1 MDKKQNK
8 KEYITLQ
15 EATKYCDYSQ
25 EYLSLRARQGKLM
38 AVKFKRNW
46 LIKKE
51 WLKEYLKQPSN
62 YISLKQAAE
71 YCDYS
76 HDYLSLRARQG
87 KLKAVKLAN
96 NWMTKKKWLDR
107 YLKKHQK
114 KVKQKV
120 IKTEVVKIL
129 PPPDNLPVEEFQPG
143 VKVFRSIS
151 ITRMLRTGVVSV
163 LIAGLLISG
172 ALAGKGFFSNTLMP
186 HLAQT
191 HRVIGKF
198 LNRSVLPIIEDYP
211 ILRNVLFSLAA
222 AGESV
227 GDILRAYFSWLGNS
241 FKSISQT
248 ITKAYFAFHNFLNE
262 NTKQGFEA
270 IKNSAFSFFD
280 AVGKFFADISQG
292 KRISLFSKEKLLT
305 EEIFIETEERL
316 TEKLIEA
323 FQQIFEKLTREGIP
337 SKQIITEI
345 QPIKEITKEVR
356 TIDSAALIQLRADI
370 EYVQAELVNR
380 LYAPG
385 GVITQ
390 QIYIT
395 EPIQSPK
402 IYQENGEIVLQTIG
416 QGNIIISAATGLQL
430 HGEQVIIDSTSILNP
445 LIYLADATRIDGSLT
460 ANGPITAQRITLN
473 APADFIGKILDVQ
486 SAGASKFSVD
496 NDGTALLVGDFTITG
511 DLSIS
516 GNQALDGTFTISA
529 SSSSS
534 ILTVTQ
540 TGNGKIFNFTSTAD
554 STQNLGTITGITT
567 NAILALYQQG
577 TGSVLIA
584 TTTSST
590 TQPAIKITNLGTGD
604 SFVIES
610 QDTDSS
616 PFVIDSS
623 GNVGIST
630 SSPLYTLQI
639 WGNTFI
645 GTSTTPTL
653 FVDTGTQ
660 RIGIGTSTPAQAL
673 HIIGNILGSGNAVFE
688 GVLDVQGYTTSTFAG
703 PVQITTTTQPQL
715 VIAYSST
722 TYSTF
727 SVSSNGSTALVSTNS
742 FNLTGAG
749 SSIWQTTNYGSLTI
763 QSASSTEIISGDTL
777 TASSTNEI
785 LFVTAGLERMR
796 ILTSGYVGIA
806 TSTPSYPLHVWG
818 SAGFGTST
826 IPTLYIDS
834 GNGRVGIATS
844 TPNEALT
851 VAGNIFGTGNITI
864 SGDIMP
870 NNPRTQDI
878 GSAAYDWENI
888 YVYSVYANNIY
899 AASSTIAG
907 TTAETFTINSDAA
920 ADATSSLRFYRGVD
934 TPHALLTWD
943 AGYDRFNFNFP
954 LYLSGTGNITAS
966 GALTIQSADTLTAT
980 STNEMIL
987 AVAGQERVRILTSGY
1002 VGIATS
1008 TPSAQ
1013 LAVTGNVMIDGD
1025 LKFIGDQ
1032 TIEGS
1037 GTLTINPAG
1046 NLYFQSAS
1054 NYIDESGNLVLAGN
1068 LTSPKTIS
1076 PILEYS
1082 GNITINATSSG
1093 ATTVTVIN
1101 EDGRAVADLVV
1112 EGDIQIDGGKL
1123 TLASGETIDAET
1135 TDNLKINS
1143 DDLTIIYSSTN
1154 EIFRVSADGIK
1165 VSGQATTTDT
1175 LYVTSGGAD
1184 ITGNVVLS
1192 GTIDT
1197 GQGVTEVYLMDQDVR
1212 TSDNV
1217 TFSNLII
1224 TNITTTTDLIV
1235 QTSSQLGTVSSGI
1248 WQGTEIGADY
1258 GGTGFTSYSI
1268 GDLIYASGS
1277 ATLAQRNIGS
1287 SGQVLIVSGGIPVWG
1302 QVTSSAIAA
1311 DSLDWSEFTD
1321 SMTLDSTTTIA
1332 MNNVSLD
1339 FKSGT
1344 LYIDGVTGNVGV
1356 GTTAPGAKLEIDGVE
1371 NTFQVVASPD
1381 LSVNAFG
1388 GFGIRGWDAGS
1399 GSIKSA
1405 FVKERT
1411 LSYGVGKIHILNNV
1425 VTDDTNADLTD
1436 SVLTIDT
1443 LGNVGIGTTVPS
1455 DKLTVVGGN
1464 IAIGDGSATTTISTS
1479 IISSTGVMDLKT
1491 SGDTNDYLQFY
1502 TSGDIPRIKVIGG
1515 SDLYFESDGGHINF
1529 QAPMKLG
1536 EVIRHSVGS
1545 LNAVATQAKRFEVAR
1560 IGYDQSNWSYNSPVF
1575 VELYERYSYGSGYKK
1590 YVARAGYIDDG
1601 SYRLLETTGE
1611 LESLDEVRLQIGA
1624 PVLVSGTIYYLP
1636 IYVDV
1641 DNYMRWYCIITHNT
1655 ASEVDAITDS
1665 GQIRI
1670 FESPSG
1676 SNIASFTETD
1686 VVYHDYTNYFSGNVG
1701 IGTTTPSTL
1710 LSVGTTLG
1718 SQFLV
1723 DSSGI
1728 ISDGVWQGTAIGDSF
1743 LTKTGDWT
1751 GTFDGQ
1757 EGSYYQNADN
1767 LNAGIVPS
1775 ARLSQTQAFYI
1786 TDPRLPATNQVHSTL
1801 STPTIAE
1808 LSIPSSPYIGNKLI
1822 FTIPTIHEYTAN
1834 GTDWYSTS
1842 YTDTQL
1848 KKLVQGRYDGSSVYI
1863 PSPNDGEWVALR
1875 FTFTSPDYRYLNW
1888 LYLYTSTGGHQ
1899 LNVKIEKSY
1908 GAETDNWIQVA
1919 QTNNWSGWSA
1929 HQSIPHSNIPWRSTP
1944 TPGTHSKY
1952 VRITFYPT
1960 YNGSYPANRI
1970 NLYNINWYGY
1980 YPANPQSDTWYWDE
1994 NNNFYIKE
2002 NLNVVGNAT
2011 FNDLTLTYGLSVAT
2025 STFSGMITANGGI
2038 TGTLTGNADT
2048 ATALAANGANCSAG
2062 EYPLGVDASG
2072 AVENCTDATTE
2083 ITSAISTHAGDD
2095 DAHHALVTLA
2105 GTPNYLTLSGQE
2117 ITMTVLDIG
2126 DDTNL
2131 TAGTNITLSDDTLN
2145 VDDAFLLNTGDTGT
2159 GNYTLDGNF
2168 YIDTNEGSNAAY
2180 ITRLGA
2186 ADQGLKV
2193 YASDKDLYTRY
2204 IEDTGETSPGT
2215 WHFINERIGG
2225 SSYEFMTV
2233 QPDGDVIF
2241 DGGGNV
2247 GIASTT
2253 PSFTLSVNGDVGWTG
2268 TLQQGSV
2275 PWARLASFPSD
2286 CSAGDYIYGVGGTLK
2301 CSTPAAGGGSNWE
2314 FVTVNAITPTSTVGI
2329 ILNASSTI
2337 NHNLT
2342 VGTSTALYVDSGNG
2356 RVGIGTTGP
2365 DRKLD
2370 ILDSTNPQLR
2380 ITQADGS
2387 TYADFKVDSAGD
2399 LTIDAQGG
2407 DIRALDENL
2416 WVCAGGACPSF
2427 GFTGNGN
2434 LGVESDIEL
2443 TGHMTMGPHMNSTER
2458 STDYNYMVKLKETRI
2473 GFGGSGLKVIIQIKI
2488 RNKAGGMT
2496 VALYIN
2502 GVSVA
2507 DIFSGTLAASD
2518 TYYEFE
2524 ISPSVG
2530 FEANDDIQIWGRAW
2544 TTGGNYTLFVRN
2556 FQVWG
2561 TMDFVNKL

>member
-356 TIDSAALIQLRADI
+356 TVDSAALVQLRSDI
-370 EYVQAELVNR
+370 QYVQAELANR

-390 QIYIT
+390 QIYVT

-402 IYQENGEIVLQTIG
+402 IYQENGDIVLQTLG
-416 QGNIIISAATGLQL
+416 SGNIILSAATGLQL
-430 HGEQVIIDSTSILNP
+430 HGSQVVIDSTSISNP
-445 LIYLADATRIDGSLT
+445 LIYLADETRVD
-460 ANGPITAQRITLN
+460 GPITAQRITLN
-473 APADFIGKILDVQ
+473 APSDFVGKILDVQ
-486 SAGASKFSVD
+486 SAGTSKFSVD
-496 NDGTALLVGDFTITG
+496 NAGTALLVGDFTITG
-511 DLSIS
+511 DLSIT
-516 GNQALDGTFTISA
+516 GNQALDGTFTINA

-590 TQPAIKITNLGTGD
+590 TQPAIKITNLGTGE
-604 SFVIES
+604 SFIVES

-623 GNVGIST
+623 GNVGIAT
-630 SSPLYTLQI
+630 SSPLYTLQT

-653 FVDTGTQ
+653 YVDTGTQ
-660 RIGIGTSTPAQAL
+660 NVGIGTSTPSQAL
-673 HIIGNILGSGNAVFE
+673 HVVGNVLGSGNAVFK
-688 GVLDVQGYTTSTFAG
+688 GILDVQGHTTSTFAG
-703 PVQITTTTQPQL
+703 SVQITTTTQPQL
-715 VIAYSST
+715 IVRYDST
-722 TYSTF
+722 NYLTG
-727 SVSSNGSTALVSTNS
+727 SVSSQGTTTLISTGPL
-742 FNLTGAG
+742 NLTGSG
-749 SSIWQTTNYGSLTI
+749 SSTWQTTNYGSLTI
-763 QSASSTEIISGDTL
+763 QSASSTEIVSGDTL
-777 TASSTNEI
+777 TASSTNEMI
-785 LFVTAGLERMR
+785 FATAGVERAR
-796 ILTSGYVGIA
+796 IDTSGRLGIA
-806 TSTPSYPLHVWG
+806 TTTPAYLLHVWG

-826 IPTLYIDS
+826 TPTLYIDS
-834 GNGRVGIATS
+834 GTGRVGIASS
-844 TPNEALT
+844 TPSEALT
-851 VAGNIFGTGNITI
+851 VAGNIFGSGNITI
-864 SGDIMP
+864 SGNIMP
-870 NNPRTQDI
+870 TSPRTQDI
-878 GSAAYDWENI
+878 GSDDYDWQNI
-888 YVYSVYANNIY
+888 YVDAVYANNIN

-907 TTAETFTINSDAA
+907 TSAGTFTINSDAA
-920 ADATSSLRFYRGVD
+920 ADATSSLRFYRGVN

-943 AGYDRFNFNFP
+943 APYDKFNFNFP
-954 LYLSGTGNITAS
+954 LYLSGTGTITSASSLTAS
-966 GALTIQSADTLTAT
+966 
-980 STNEMIL
+980 STNEML
-987 AVAGQERVRILTSGY
+987 FATAGQERMRIDTSGN

-1008 TPSAQ
+1008 TPSSLFSVGSGTGFQVNNAGTVLTGTWEGDEIANAYIADDITASNYLSLTTWYSTTTDGLDEGNSNKYYSTQ
-1013 LAVTGNVMIDGD
+1013 LFAADLAGTTTDALTEGSNNKYFTDERSDDRVAVLIQNGTNLTWTYNDPSNTLTGNVTDAWWNSLSDMSLTQGYIYVGD
-1025 LKFIGDQ
+1025 
-1032 TIEGS
+1032 S
-1037 GTLTINPAG
+1037 SNNP
-1046 NLYFQSAS
+1046 
-1054 NYIDESGNLVLAGN
+1054 
-1068 LTSPKTIS
+1068 T
-1076 PILEYS
+1076 
-1082 GNITINATSSG
+1082 ATSSIFIDTAG
-1093 ATTVTVIN
+1093 NIGIATSTPSSLLTVGTTS
-1101 EDGRAVADLVV
+1101 
-1112 EGDIQIDGGKL
+1112 GDNFIVD
-1123 TLASGETIDAET
+1123 TSG
-1135 TDNLKINS
+1135 N
-1143 DDLTIIYSSTN
+1143 
-1154 EIFRVSADGIK
+1154 
-1165 VSGQATTTDT
+1165 ATTTQFYAST
-1175 LYVTSGGAD
+1175 LG
-1184 ITGNVVLS
+1184 I
-1192 GTIDT
+1192 
-1197 GQGVTEVYLMDQDVR
+1197 
-1212 TSDNV
+1212 
-1217 TFSNLII
+1217 NLEYF
-1224 TNITTTTDLIV
+1224 TDL
-1235 QTSSQLGTVSSGI
+1235 T
-1248 WQGTEIGADY
+1248 
-1258 GGTGFTSYSI
+1258 GTG
-1268 GDLIYASGS
+1268 LQNS
-1277 ATLAQRNIGS
+1277 A
-1287 SGQVLIVSGGIPVWG
+1287 GI
-1302 QVTSSAIAA
+1302 
-1311 DSLDWSEFTD
+1311 
-1321 SMTLDSTTTIA
+1321 
-1332 MNNVSLD
+1332 
-1339 FKSGT
+1339 
-1344 LYIDGVTGNVGV
+1344 
-1356 GTTAPGAKLEIDGVE
+1356 
-1371 NTFQVVASPD
+1371 
-1381 LSVNAFG
+1381 
-1388 GFGIRGWDAGS
+1388 
-1399 GSIKSA
+1399 
-1405 FVKERT
+1405 
-1411 LSYGVGKIHILNNV
+1411 
-1425 VTDDTNADLTD
+1425 LT
-1436 SVLTIDT
+1436 
-1443 LGNVGIGTTVPS
+1443 
-1455 DKLTVVGGN
+1455 
-1464 IAIGDGSATTTISTS
+1464 
-1479 IISSTGVMDLKT
+1479 
-1491 SGDTNDYLQFY
+1491 
-1502 TSGDIPRIKVIGG
+1502 
-1515 SDLYFESDGGHINF
+1515 
-1529 QAPMKLG
+1529 
-1536 EVIRHSVGS
+1536 
-1545 LNAVATQAKRFEVAR
+1545 LNA
-1560 IGYDQSNWSYNSPVF
+1560 
-1575 VELYERYSYGSGYKK
+1575 
-1590 YVARAGYIDDG
+1590 
-1601 SYRLLETTGE
+1601 
-1611 LESLDEVRLQIGA
+1611 
-1624 PVLVSGTIYYLP
+1624 
-1636 IYVDV
+1636 
-1641 DNYMRWYCIITHNT
+1641 
-1655 ASEVDAITDS
+1655 
-1665 GQIRI
+1665 
-1670 FESPSG
+1670 
-1676 SNIASFTETD
+1676 
-1686 VVYHDYTNYFSGNVG
+1686 
-1701 IGTTTPSTL
+1701 
-1710 LSVGTTLG
+1710 
-1718 SQFLV
+1718 
-1723 DSSGI
+1723 
-1728 ISDGVWQGTAIGDSF
+1728 
-1743 LTKTGDWT
+1743 TGDWT
-1751 GTFDGQ
+1751 GTLDGYDGSDLVFSTTTNDYWASQSNISMFVNDSGYITSSDWATTSVDYWLTTKDTGDLTEGTNLYFTTARIDSHLSGQAGITYDAGEISITADSVGNTELAFDTGQ
-1757 EGSYYQNADN
+1757 HLTDTSSPTFNELTVTYGVVIATSTITNATSTQFYSAQIGIDSEYFTDLTGTGLQNSAGILT
-1767 LNAGIVPS
+1767 LNATGNW
-1775 ARLSQTQAFYI
+1775 TG
-1786 TDPRLPATNQVHSTL
+1786 TL
-1801 STPTIAE
+1801 DGYEAID
-1808 LSIPSSPYIGNKLI
+1808 LLDN
-1822 FTIPTIHEYTAN
+1822 
-1834 GTDWYSTS
+1834 
-1842 YTDTQL
+1842 TDTQL
-1848 KKLVQGRYDGSSVYI
+1848 NEEQVQDFAFTNSLGGTETHISVTYQ
-1863 PSPNDGEWVALR
+1863 DA
-1875 FTFTSPDYRYLNW
+1875 
-1888 LYLYTSTGGHQ
+1888 
-1899 LNVKIEKSY
+1899 
-1908 GAETDNWIQVA
+1908 
-1919 QTNNWSGWSA
+1919 TNNIDFIVSDDWYNSVADFSTTLTDTYWCRYNTAGSEINCDVAPFSDSNLTQEEVQDFAFTNTLGGTETLISVTYQDGTNDIDFVVDNNLANYSWASVDDA
-1929 HQSIPHSNIPWRSTP
+1929 DIPNA
-1944 TPGTHSKY
+1944 
-1952 VRITFYPT
+1952 ITVTGYMQDEDINAFSELQNWVSDKT
-1960 YNGSYPANRI
+1960 LVNEEDIFTIDANWV
-1970 NLYNINWYGY
+1970 NT
-1980 YPANPQSDTWYWDE
+1980 ANPWD
-1994 NNNFYIKE
+1994 
-2002 NLNVVGNAT
+2002 
-2011 FNDLTLTYGLSVAT
+2011 
-2025 STFSGMITANGGI
+2025 
-2038 TGTLTGNADT
+2038 
-2048 ATALAANGANCSAG
+2048 
-2062 EYPLGVDASG
+2062 
-2072 AVENCTDATTE
+2072 
-2083 ITSAISTHAGDD
+2083 IS
-2095 DAHHALVTLA
+2095 
-2105 GTPNYLTLSGQE
+2105 SE
-2117 ITMTVLDIG
+2117 
-2126 DDTNL
+2126 TNL
-2131 TAGTNITLSDDTLN
+2131 VAGTNITLSGDTLN
-2145 VDDAFLLNTGDTGT
+2145 VNDAFLLNTGDTGT
-2159 GNYTLDGNF
+2159 GNYTFDGIVT
-2168 YIDTNEGSNAAY
+2168 IDTNTGAKPFY
-2180 ITRLGA
+2180 ISRLGGATQTLKYIVDDTVATVTYYQDEVA
-2186 ADQGLKV
+2186 AESHNWIRDISSGASGAHAHIFKINTVETARFNGSGLTM
-2193 YASDKDLYTRY
+2193 ASGKTFNFNTGATVGIINTTFVDNDTSLMTSQAIKEKITNYGYISATLTEEQVEDYVGTMFGGTETLISVTYVDETNDIDFIVDNNLHNYSWANVVDANITDTLTCSNLVAASAVVDISTETNLVAGTNITLSDDTLNVNDAFVLNTSDTMSGSLGVGTTLTVSGSINASGDKIYFGEAAQT
-2204 IEDTGETSPGT
+2204 IEDK
-2215 WHFINERIGG
+2215 
-2225 SSYEFMTV
+2225 
-2233 QPDGDVIF
+2233 GDYIAIWDQATEYFTFHTAGAYV
-2241 DGGGNV
+2241 GNV

-2416 WVCAGGACPSF
+2416 WVCAGGACPAF
-2427 GFTGNGN
+2427 GFSGTGN

-2507 DIFSGTLAASD
+2507 GILSGTLAASD

-2524 ISPSVG
+2524 ISPSVE